1 MSPVRVRGDSEP
13 ARAAQRSGQLE
24 RGRRSYA
31 ARVWLD
37 AYETFRRADE
47 AGLLGAEDLELL
59 ATAAYMLGRDDEWM
73 SFHERAHQLYADA
86 GEALPAVRCAFW
98 VGMNLALRGEAG
110 GASGWLGRAQRLLE
124 RDGRDCAERG
134 YMLLPVMFQHE
145 AAGDFAAAAEAVAAA
160 AEIGQRFGDADLF
173 ALAVHGQGCM
183 LIKNGQVKEGLGLLD
198 EAMVAVTTG
207 ELSPIPTGLV
217 YCGVILAC
225 QEVYELGRARE
236 WTAALTRWCADQ
248 PDLVAFTG
256 RCLVH
261 RAEIMQLDGA
271 WPDALEEA
279 RRASLR
285 FVATSNS
292 ACGLAH
298 YRQGE
303 LLRLQGEFGAAE
315 EAYRE
320 ASRNGWEPQ
329 PGLAQLRLAQGRAD
343 VAAAAIRRAAG
354 EVSERLKR
362 AGLLAA
368 YVEIML
374 AVGDAAEAYAAC
386 RELGEIAESHKSIM
400 LAAMAAQARG
410 AVDLDRG
417 EARSALVSLR
427 HAWQLWHDLEAPYE
441 AARVR
446 VLVGLACRAL
456 GDDDAAAMEL
466 DAARGAF
473 ARLGAAPDLARLDS
487 FSRADVSGA
496 AHGLT
501 PRELEVL
508 RLVAAGKSN
517 RAIASALVISEHTVA
532 RHVQNIFAKLRVSS
546 RTAAGAFAFEH
557 DLV

>member
-1 MSPVRVRGDSEP
+1 MPPAVGMGDAPE
-13 ARAAQRSGQLE
+13 AAEQLE

-31 ARVWLD
+31 AWAWLD
-37 AYETFRRADE
+37 AYEALSQADQ
-47 AGLLGAEDLELL
+47 ATPLGAGDLELL
-59 ATAAYMLGRDDEWM
+59 ATSAYMLGRDDEWIRGL
-73 SFHERAHQLYADA
+73 ERAHHLYADA
-86 GEALPAVRCAFW
+86 DEKLRAARCAGW
-98 VGMNLALRGEAG
+98 VGMALALRGEVG
-110 GASGWLGRAQRLLE
+110 GATGWFGRAQRLLE

-134 YMLLPVMFQHE
+134 YMLLPAMFQHE
-145 AAGDFAAAAEAVAAA
+145 AAGDFAAAAAAAAAA
-160 AEIGQRFGDADLF
+160 AEIGQRFDDADLF
-173 ALAVHGQGCM
+173 ALAVHGQGYM
-183 LIKNGQVKEGLGLLD
+183 LMKLGQVKEGLGLLD

-225 QEVYELGRARE
+225 QEVYELSRARE

-271 WPDALEEA
+271 WSDALDEA
-279 RRASLR
+279 RRAGLR
-285 FVATSNS
+285 FVETANPT
-292 ACGLAH
+292 AGLAF

-303 LLRLQGEFGAAE
+303 LLRLQGEFAAAE

-320 ASRNGWEPQ
+320 ASRSGWEPQ

-374 AVGDAAEAYAAC
+374 AVGDSEQAQTAC
-386 RELGEIAESHKSIM
+386 SELGEIAESYESVM
-400 LAAMAAQARG
+400 LTAMVDQARG
-410 AVDLDRG
+410 AVDLAAGD
-417 EARSALVSLR
+417 ARSALVPLR

-456 GDDDAAAMEL
+456 DDDDTAAMEL
-466 DAARGAF
+466 EAARAVF
-473 ARLGAAPDLARLDS
+473 AHLGAVPDLAQLDS
-487 FSRADVSGA
+487 LAPGGA
-496 AHGLT
+496 SFDAHGLT
-501 PRELEVL
+501 PRELQVL
-508 RLVAAGKSN
+508 RLVAAGETNK
-517 RAIASALVISEHTVA
+517 AVAAELVLSERTVD
-532 RHVQNIFAKLRVSS
+532 RHVSNIFTKLRVSS
-546 RTAAGAFAFEH
+546 RAAATAYAYEH
-557 DLV
+557 KLV